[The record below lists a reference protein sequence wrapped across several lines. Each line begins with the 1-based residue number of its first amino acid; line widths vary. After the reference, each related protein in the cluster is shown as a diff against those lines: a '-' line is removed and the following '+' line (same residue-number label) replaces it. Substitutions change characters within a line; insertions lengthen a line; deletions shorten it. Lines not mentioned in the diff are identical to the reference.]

1 MLSGAGVQTCALPIW
16 LLDPILTGVI
26 SSTEGVASADLVL
39 QGQRR
44 EAELA
49 GEIHVSGLRTK
60 VDFTQVA
67 YSMPEAVLSV
77 KNNRFKASK
86 RPRWP

>member
-1 MLSGAGVQTCALPIW
+1 M
-16 LLDPILTGVI
+16 I

-49 GEIHVSGLRTK
+49 GEIRVSGLRTK
-60 VDFTQVA
+60 VDFTQVT
-67 YSMPEAVLSV
+67 YSMPEAVLSGEEPFPAL
-77 KNNRFKASK
+77 RTS
-86 RPRWP
+86 RCC